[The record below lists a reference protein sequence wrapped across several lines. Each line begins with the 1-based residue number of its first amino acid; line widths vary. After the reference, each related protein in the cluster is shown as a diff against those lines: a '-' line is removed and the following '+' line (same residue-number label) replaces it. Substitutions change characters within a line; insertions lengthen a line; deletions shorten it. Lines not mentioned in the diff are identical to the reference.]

1 VFWLELLLVLACIF
15 IGARLGG
22 VGLGTVAGLG
32 LALLVFGLRR
42 EPGDVPVDVLLIIIA
57 VVTAASALQAAGGL
71 DFMVG
76 VAERILRAKPAAIT
90 FVAPAVSWLFTFFAG
105 TGHVA
110 YALLPVIAETA
121 RKAGV
126 RPERPM
132 SISVI
137 ASQQAITASPIS
149 AATAGMIA
157 LLAVND
163 TGLGLADILMV
174 CVPSTFIGAMV
185 GAVAVCRMGKRLEED
200 PVYLERV
207 AEGLVKDRGSSE
219 SLAPERLPA
228 AKVSVAIFLAA
239 AVGVVLLGL
248 AEPARPV
255 TGWSASVAFPSVR
268 LVDGAPHAFTVD
280 MQTNAIKWR
289 SVGASLARQKGWVD
303 VTGLDASTAVLE
315 LKTAQDSERVLTG
328 DTSGFAERVAAG
340 ELEVGAPKAS
350 RVGMAPTIEIV
361 MLGAAGL
368 IMILCRPKAGDLVTG
383 SVARAG
389 VVAVVSIMGIAW
401 LGSTF
406 FESNSDLVIGTLS
419 DTVQKMPWTFSIALF
434 VLSILLYSQAATVAA
449 LMGVGLS
456 LGIEPKY
463 LIAMFPA
470 VNGYFFLPT
479 YGTILAAIQFDQ
491 TGTTRIGR
499 YVLNHSFML
508 PGFVATITAVAV
520 GFALAGALL

>member
-1 VFWLELLLVLACIF
+1 MFWFELLVVLACIF
-15 IGARLGG
+15 VGARIGG

-32 LALLVFGLRR
+32 LALFVFGLRH
-42 EPGDVPVDVLLIIIA
+42 EPGDMPVDVLLIIVA

-71 DFMVG
+71 DYMVS
-76 VAERILRAKPAAIT
+76 VAERILRARPQAIT

-157 LLAVND
+157 LFAVSD
-163 TGLGLADILMV
+163 AGLGLADILLV
-174 CVPSTFIGAMV
+174 CVPSTLIGSMIGAL
-185 GAVAVCRMGKRLEED
+185 AVCRMGKRLEDD
-200 PVYLERV
+200 PIYLDRV
-207 AEGLVKDRGSSE
+207 ARGLVQDRKASDA
-219 SLAPERLPA
+219 LTPERLPA
-228 AKVSVAIFLAA
+228 AKVSVAVFLAA
-239 AVGVVLLGL
+239 AVGVVALGL

-255 TGWSASVAFPSVR
+255 TGWTASVAYPSVR
-268 LVDGAPHAFTVD
+268 LVEGTPHAFTVNLD
-280 MQTNAIKWR
+280 TDEVDWR
-289 SVGASLARQKGWVD
+289 PVGASLARQTGWVD
-303 VTGLDASTAVLE
+303 VSGLDERTGVIE
-315 LKTAQDSERVLTG
+315 LKTPEDSDRVLTG
-328 DTSGFAERVAAG
+328 DADGLAQRLASG
-340 ELEVGAPKAS
+340 ELEVHAPKPT

-368 IMILCRPKAGDLVTG
+368 IMILCRPKPNDLVTG

-406 FESNSDLVIGTLS
+406 FQSNSELVIGTLS
-419 DTVQKMPWTFSIALF
+419 DTVQRMPWTFSIALF

-449 LMGVGLS
+449 LMGVGLQ

-491 TGTTRIGR
+491 TGTTRIGK

-508 PGFVATITAVAV
+508 PGFVATAGAVV
-520 GFALAGALL
+520 IGFVLAGVLL